1 MLSTFLLYSLKAA
14 LVLTLLYA
22 PFTLLL
28 QQEKFFRLNRMVLV
42 GILLLSLALPLCN
55 VSWLSLDHTPV
66 VQTVQQ
72 QMVDVGVPVQM
83 AEADIVVAD
92 LPADEAA
99 DSRVSWFMVLAV
111 VYVIGMVA
119 AIVMRLVQL
128 GILSY
133 ALIYRNLWMKEQPDG
148 TCICCRQGDFSPYS
162 WMNSIVISQKDW
174 NENRREIILHETGH
188 ILHRHSLDMLL
199 LMFCQAVQWYNPFV
213 WMLGNS
219 LADVH
224 EFEADDYVLRQ
235 GVEAKGY
242 QMMLLRKAIG
252 AGGYAFTNGL
262 GSSKLKARIAMMQ
275 YPEYNLWRFA
285 RALYILPLMVLSLS
299 IFATPRVTESI
310 ETTLVSLRQE
320 RMFNPKY
327 AKYATTIVV
336 LPDDSEPILPVVDKV
351 PEFSRG
357 KDALLSCLSSNID
370 YSRNLLELGLQ
381 GTIVMSYIVEKDGT
395 LSDIR
400 YVDHDFH
407 LDETYSVRNR
417 KLISAFEYAGIRAVQ
432 STSGGWK
439 PAEMN
444 GEPVRARMFLPITFT
459 IKNVEHTSFFSKSTR
474 IISRYRFQFYI

>member
-22 PFTLLL
+22 PYTLLL

-42 GILLLSLALPLCN
+42 GILLFSLALPLCN

-83 AEADIVVAD
+83 AEADIVASD

-119 AIVMRLVQL
+119 AIMMRLVQL

-133 ALIYRNLWMKEQPDG
+133 ALIYRNLWMEDQPDG
-148 TCICCRQGDFSPYS
+148 ICICCRQGDFSPYS

-188 ILHRHSLDMLL
+188 IRHRHSLDMLL

-235 GVEAKGY
+235 GVEARGY

-275 YPEYNLWRFA
+275 YPECHPWRFA

-299 IFATPRVTESI
+299 IFATPKIMKPFETII
-310 ETTLVSLRQE
+310 ERLQPTSEQE
-320 RMFNPKY
+320 KR
-327 AKYATTIVV
+327 YATYANTFQA
-336 LPDDSEPILPVVDKV
+336 LSDETGAILPRVDKA
-351 PEFSRG
+351 PEFRG
-357 KDALLSCLSSNID
+357 GREALLKCLHANIR
-370 YSRNLLELGLQ
+370 YPKTGIAHGLH
-381 GTIVMSYIVEKDGT
+381 GTMIMTYIVEKDGQV
-395 LSDIR
+395 S
-400 YVDHDFH
+400 H
-407 LDETYSVRNR
+407 
-417 KLISAFEYAGIRAVQ
+417 AGIWSDDFWINFDTMNIQYFNDFYDASIRAILH
-432 STSGGWK
+432 TSGRWK
-439 PAEMN
+439 PAELN
-444 GEPVRARMFLPITFT
+444 GQPVRMRMYLPITFGLE
-459 IKNVEHTSFFSKSTR
+459 KEQSYSMFSSTR
-474 IISRYRFQFYI
+474 RIRTKCSYRFYVK

>member
-111 VYVIGMVA
+111 VYGIGMVA
-119 AIVMRLVQL
+119 AIMMRLVQL

-275 YPEYNLWRFA
+275 YPGYSPWRFA
-285 RALYILPLMVLSLS
+285 RALYILPLMMLSLS
-299 IFATPRVTESI
+299 IFVTPRVMKPFETII
-310 ETTLVSLRQE
+310 ERLQPTSEQE
-320 RMFNPKY
+320 LFFARY
-327 AKYATTIVV
+327 ARSYKAISDETGAV
-336 LPDDSEPILPVVDKV
+336 LSRVDKA
-351 PEFSRG
+351 PLFGGGRE
-357 KDALLSCLSSNID
+357 DLLKCLHANIR
-370 YSRNLLELGLQ
+370 YPRIGIAKELQ
-381 GTIVMSYIVEKDGT
+381 GTLMLSYVVEKDGRVD
-395 LSDIR
+395 DINC
-400 YVDHDFH
+400 YPDDMLFSF
-407 LDETYSVRNR
+407 DNAENND
-417 KLISAFEYAGIRAVQ
+417 IDAFYHAAIRAITH
-432 STSGGWK
+432 TSGRWK
-439 PAEMN
+439 PAELN
-444 GEPVRARMFLPITFT
+444 GQPVCMRMYLPVTFS
-459 IKNVEHTSFFSKSTR
+459 IEVERNHSFFTNKTTTR
-474 IISRYRFQFYI
+474 KKCSIRFYVN